1 MLKILVINP
10 GSTSTKIALFEDE
23 LQLWSETQ
31 RYETEELDLY
41 PTMEEQESFRF
52 GAISSILEEQGVA
65 LSELDAVVGRGGL
78 LRPLEGGTYA
88 VNQNMI
94 AELLSCEW
102 GTHASNLGGPLA
114 YRFAHLAG
122 NKPAFIVDPVV
133 VDEMTPEAHLS
144 GLPDLPRRSIF
155 HALNQKAVA
164 YRAAA
169 ARGGSVADYNF
180 IVVHMGGGVS
190 VGAHRRGRVID
201 VNDALGGTGPMS
213 PERAGSL
220 SGAALTDLCF
230 SGKHTHREINKMLV
244 GAGGFVAHLGTNNF
258 LSVEQQVN
266 AQNEEACLVFD
277 AFVLQ
282 VGKEIGGAAVAL
294 QGEID
299 AILLTG
305 GLAYSD
311 LLCRQIRDRVAWIAP
326 VEIFPG
332 EDEMRALAEGVLRVF
347 LCGEAPKQY

>member
-1 MLKILVINP
+1 MKILVINP
-10 GSTSTKIALFEDE
+10 GSTSTKVALFEDE

-31 RYETEELDLY
+31 HFEAEELDLY
-41 PTMEEQESFRF
+41 PTMADQESFRF
-52 GAISSILEEQGVA
+52 GAISRILEGKEVE

-78 LRPLEGGTYA
+78 LRPLEGGTYR
-88 VNQNMI
+88 VNQTMI
-94 AELLSCEW
+94 AELLSCKW
-102 GTHASNLGGPLA
+102 GVHASNLGAPLA
-114 YRFAHLAG
+114 SHFAHLAG
-122 NKPAFIVDPVV
+122 KKPAFIVDPVV
-133 VDEMTPEAHLS
+133 VDEMTPEAHLT

-155 HALNQKAVA
+155 HALNQRAVA
-164 YRAAA
+164 HRAAT
-169 ARGGSVADYNF
+169 ARGGNSEDYNF

-220 SGAALTDLCF
+220 SGVSLADLCF
-230 SGKHTHREINKMLV
+230 SGKYTHKEISKMLV

-266 AQNEEACLVFD
+266 AQKEEANLVFN

-294 QGEID
+294 QGEVD

-305 GLAYSD
+305 GLAQSN
-311 LLCRQIRDRVAWIAP
+311 LLCKQIRDRVAWIAP
-326 VEIFPG
+326 VELFPG

-347 LCGEAPKQY
+347 LQGEEPKLY